1 MNVGPSV
8 LQSPSERFCNCH
20 LKRLWGFLDKA
31 DSLPVKL
38 NRSLLLKLQR
48 LFCAWRT
55 SERQPSNY
63 FDKSSEHTH
72 SAWSPT
78 RSVTPPKWQPP
89 SEPVLLSAGLW
100 ADPSPE
106 WSIPHLYGHLL
117 CRVPRHHPSTQHYSQ
132 KQLQWWGWK
141 RYSAHGLFGRLMVC
155 WSPSKHPQ
163 TALALA
169 KLRLQF
175 EWTQEAPFLYSRQKD
190 QPFWMTHYPY
200 YASKATQ
207 ICGLQKWRHNTTSND
222 TFSNAAVVEL

>member
-141 RYSAHGLFGRLMVC
+141 RYSAHGLLISKQAPSDCTGLGQTKTAIWMDSR
-155 WSPSKHPQ
+155 SPIFVFK
-163 TALALA
+163 A
-169 KLRLQF
+169 KRSTLL
-175 EWTQEAPFLYSRQKD
+175 
-190 QPFWMTHYPY
+190 
-200 YASKATQ
+200 
-207 ICGLQKWRHNTTSND
+207 ND
-222 TFSNAAVVEL
+222 TLSVLRFKSNSNMWSSEVKAQHYIKWYI